1 MAKML
6 PQEVEVWY
14 LIPAIRRELTKILI
28 KDHGLTQKKVSD
40 ILGLTESAVSQY
52 IKSKRANTLQFNSD
66 EMEKIKEYADKIM
79 KDKENIK
86 KYLFDLSI
94 KLRGS
99 DSLCKLHKKH
109 DSSIDEHCKI
119 CIEKS

>member
-14 LIPAIRRELTKILI
+14 LIPAIRRELTKVFV
-28 KDHGLTQKKVSD
+28 KDYKLTQKQVSE

-66 EMEKIKEYADKIM
+66 EMKKIKQYADKIM

-94 KLRGS
+94 ELRGS
-99 DSLCKLHKKH
+99 ESLCKLHKKH
-109 DSSIDEHCKI
+109 DSSIDESCKI
-119 CIEKS
+119 CMEK